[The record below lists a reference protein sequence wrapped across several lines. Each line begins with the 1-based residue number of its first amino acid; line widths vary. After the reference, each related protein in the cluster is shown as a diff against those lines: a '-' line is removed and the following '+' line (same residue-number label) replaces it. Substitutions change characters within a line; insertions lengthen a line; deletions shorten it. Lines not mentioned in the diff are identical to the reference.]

1 MAERGNIMRIRDW
14 DRNLKV
20 RLFGEALMNITF
32 WMFFP
37 FLTIY
42 FAESFGKGLAGFL
55 LIFSQVFSVLASLM
69 GGYFADRFGRKR
81 MMVIAALGQGV
92 SYIVFAVA
100 VSPWFTSPIL
110 GFISFAIVGIF
121 SSFYYPASQAM
132 IADLVDEKERSN
144 VFAVFYTSINI
155 AVVIGPILGAIFY
168 VNYRFQL
175 LLAVAIICILLA
187 LLLAKVARETL
198 PARTK
203 GNQPKE
209 KWYSFVRSQIADYT
223 VIIRDKVFLLYIIAG
238 ILVSQTF
245 MQLDLLLPVYIKD
258 YVHNQTLFSF
268 RDWSF
273 TVQGEQAFGLI
284 LSENGLLV
292 ALFTVVVTRWMTKFR
307 ERNVFVLA
315 SIIYAVSM
323 ILFSRTELIWGLMI
337 AMAVFTLAELMT
349 AGLAQSFISKLAP
362 ENMRGQYFAAAGLRY
377 TVGRTIAPIS
387 IPLTVWVGYQWT
399 FIILAALALLSALL
413 YNLMFSIYEKQTIM
427 QKSVS

>member
-1 MAERGNIMRIRDW
+1 
-14 DRNLKV
+14 
-20 RLFGEALMNITF
+20 
-32 WMFFP
+32 
-37 FLTIY
+37 
-42 FAESFGKGLAGFL
+42 
-55 LIFSQVFSVLASLM
+55 
-69 GGYFADRFGRKR
+69 
-81 MMVIAALGQGV
+81 MVIAALGQGV

>member
-1 MAERGNIMRIRDW
+1 MKIRDW

-20 RLFGEALMNITF
+20 RLFGEFLMNVTF

-42 FAESFGKGLAGFL
+42 FAESFGKGTAGFL

-81 MMVIAALGQGV
+81 MMVIAALGQGI
-92 SYIVFAVA
+92 SYVFFAAA
-100 VSPWFTSPIL
+100 VSPWFTSPII
-110 GFISFAIVGIF
+110 GFIAFTIVGIF

-175 LLAVAIICILLA
+175 LIAVAVICILLA
-187 LLLAKVARETL
+187 LLLTKLARETL
-198 PARTK
+198 TPTTK
-203 GNQPKE
+203 SVQQNP
-209 KWYSFVRSQIADYT
+209 KWYSFLKNQVADYK
-223 VIIRDKVFLLYIIAG
+223 IIVQDKIFLLYVTAG
-238 ILVSQTF
+238 ILVAQTF
-245 MQLDLLLPVYIKD
+245 MQLDLLLPVYIKEK
-258 YVHNQTLFSF
+258 VGNQTLF
-268 RDWSF
+268 DIGNWKL
-273 TVQGEQAFGLI
+273 TLHGEQAFGVI

-292 ALFTVVVTRWMTKFR
+292 ALFTVIVTRWMTKYR
-307 ERNVFVLA
+307 EKNVFILA
-315 SIIYAVSM
+315 SIVYAVSM
-323 ILFSRTELIWGLMI
+323 VLFSRTELLWGLMI

-362 ENMRGQYFAAAGLRY
+362 DHMRGQYFAAAGLRH

-387 IPLTVWVGYQWT
+387 IPLTVYVGYQWT
-399 FIILAALALLSALL
+399 FIILSALALVSALIYHFMFNL
-413 YNLMFSIYEKQTIM
+413 YER
-427 QKSVS
+427 QKLVEQRIS